1 MPSDA
6 ATTCGVPTLMPE
18 HNLFRGL
25 MLEHHLFRDLMPEHR
40 LLLSS
45 TSFAAF
51 DVDQSFMQVGTTH
64 NKLENKHRKLCNY
77 FFYYSGWR

>member
-1 MPSDA
+1 MAGAWHTHGKS
-6 ATTCGVPTLMPE
+6 
-18 HNLFRGL
+18 
-25 MLEHHLFRDLMPEHR
+25 MLQ
-40 LLLSS
+40 SS

-77 FFYYSGWR
+77 FFYYSG